1 MALTKCFECGHEVST
16 SATACPNCGA
26 PVKSVAPSVPPSPPP
41 SAPSPPPSPIAGG
54 GLFQRLKSYF
64 LGLSGLTKVGWICLG
79 VGILFS
85 AKYEPAFWGVI
96 IALVLGIIGVFR
108 IPRRDGLIL
117 GAAALL
123 TCVTIL
129 GFSLAGEARS
139 PREKQFTPK
148 QKLVSELTISFRES
162 LLDDTQVLRIHNPNP
177 QSVDFYLT
185 CHATSGNSSTLFVS
199 VPALQTKEIG
209 FLEGWRFKPGETFE
223 AVCDEEVVWRS
234 EVK

>member
-1 MALTKCFECGHEVST
+1 
-16 SATACPNCGA
+16 
-26 PVKSVAPSVPPSPPP
+26 
-41 SAPSPPPSPIAGG
+41 
-54 GLFQRLKSYF
+54 
-64 LGLSGLTKVGWICLG
+64 VGWICLG

-96 IALVLGIIGVFR
+96 IALVLGIIGIFR

-162 LLDDTQVLRIHNPNP
+162 LLDDTQVLQIRNPNP
-177 QSVDFYLT
+177 ESIDFYLR
-185 CHATSGNSSTLFVS
+185 CYARNGSSKTLFVS
-199 VPALQTKEIG
+199 VPALQTTEIG
-209 FLEGWRFKPGETFE
+209 ILEGWQFERGERFE
-223 AVCDEEVVWRS
+223 AICDDDIIWHS